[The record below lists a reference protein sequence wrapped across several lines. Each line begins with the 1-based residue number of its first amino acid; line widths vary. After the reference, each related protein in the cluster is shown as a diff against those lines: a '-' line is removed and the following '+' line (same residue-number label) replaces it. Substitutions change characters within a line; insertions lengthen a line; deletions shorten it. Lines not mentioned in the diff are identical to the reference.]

1 MSGLPNAVTSTS
13 VTWSSWAIANW
24 REGAVWREKLYAGC
38 KLLTGTPFHPSQP
51 CFFGS
56 EGTDINKETELLRTW
71 IYKKWSDNRNQKWWR
86 DEPKNK
92 KIRARLLP
100 CCVTSSHDLSPFFTK
115 STATGWPPER
125 QTPSHLAWRLLTY
138 GVYKWRFT
146 AVCPYSSHP
155 FNVFFFLFFDK
166 KWYIILTKNTNFDEI
181 LYDMS
186 FRPLFF
192 TSFFL

>member
-1 MSGLPNAVTSTS
+1 MQWAEPGPRYLPGRCSLVRD
-13 VTWSSWAIANW
+13 SSH
-24 REGAVWREKLYAGC
+24 C
-38 KLLTGTPFHPSQP
+38 KPPSKRSMITPYHPSQP

-71 IYKKWSDNRNQKWWR
+71 IYKKWSDSRNQKMMKRWAQ
-86 DEPKNK
+86 NK

-115 STATGWPPER
+115 TTATWWPPER

-138 GVYKWRFT
+138 GVYKWRIT

-155 FNVFFFLFFDK
+155 FNVFFLFFDK
-166 KWYIILTKNTNFDEI
+166 KTQILMKYCMICF
-181 LYDMS
+181 LG
-186 FRPLFF
+186 R
-192 TSFFL
+192 FFLSTLK